1 MKLLSN
7 LKSLLIDKTFL
18 FQSPAAAGNY
28 SLYLEFDG
36 SLSIGITGFYKS
48 VYKNSAGEDV
58 PIATSKF
65 QPTDARK
72 AFPCFD
78 EPSFKSTFSVTL
90 VRPTDGYIALSN
102 MPVQDEQENSPSSGK
117 MTLPATCP
125 TLSNTNAFSARTCQ
139 IAQRNRERCKTPIF
153 LIFTK

>member
-1 MKLLSN
+1 M
-7 LKSLLIDKTFL
+7 
-18 FQSPAAAGNY
+18 
-28 SLYLEFDG
+28 
-36 SLSIGITGFYKS
+36 
-48 VYKNSAGEDV
+48 

-117 MTLPATCP
+117 MMGLV
-125 TLSNTNAFSARTCQ
+125 
-139 IAQRNRERCKTPIF
+139 IF
-153 LIFTK
+153 YGYILKFQFTFNPDDFRLF

>member
-1 MKLLSN
+1 M
-7 LKSLLIDKTFL
+7 
-18 FQSPAAAGNY
+18 
-28 SLYLEFDG
+28 
-36 SLSIGITGFYKS
+36 
-48 VYKNSAGEDV
+48 

-90 VRPTDGYIALSN
+90 VRPRDGYIALSN

-117 MTLPATCP
+117 MVKDYSLTLPATNP
-125 TLSNTNAFSARTCQ
+125 T
-139 IAQRNRERCKTPIF
+139 P
-153 LIFTK
+153 